1 MKYLKHVVVKHFSGA
16 KIAGMNQYKKPT
28 QEKSPAEII
37 IHVGKNDLS
46 SDKEPKDIANDIIQ
60 LAKSVKTGANKV
72 AVSIILPRKDRFN
85 SKAKEVNTHLLDICS
100 SSNLPLITHSNINPH
115 RHINVKGLHLNSYGD
130 KQLTTNF
137 INFIENG

>member
-1 MKYLKHVVVKHFSGA
+1 
-16 KIAGMNQYKKPT
+16 MNHYKKPT
-28 QEKSPAEII
+28 QEKSSAEII
-37 IHVGKNDLS
+37 IHLGTNDLS
-46 SDKEPKDIANDIIQ
+46 SDKEPKDIANDIIK

-85 SKAKEVNTHLLDICS
+85 SKAKEVNTHLLDICF
-100 SSNLPLITHSNINPH
+100 SNNLSLITNSNINPH

-130 KQLTTNF
+130 KQLTRNF